1 MTQMGRRPTKFEEF
15 DRKTQELIR
24 TVGEI
29 MKFNQYKNIFVCYEK
44 EYVLPKYVCYYAL
57 YERGLSSPQIGAK
70 FKRNHA
76 TVLNSIRKAKNI
88 PECIVIANIVNARL
102 KSMDEREN
110 VLNKYQNGVK
120 IDKIYEKVKS
130 LINSG
135 MDDEEVCK
143 NMDIPTVRTR
153 DIIQFIKMR
162 CKIKK
167 IPDYKNC
174 TIKKI
179 YV

>member
-1 MTQMGRRPTKFEEF
+1 MTEKGKHPTQFEDF

-24 TVGEI
+24 AVGEV
-29 MKFNQYKNIFVCYEK
+29 MKFPQYKHIFSSFEK
-44 EYVLPKYVCYYAL
+44 KYVLPKFVCYYVL
-57 YERGLSSPQIGAK
+57 YERGLSYPQIGLK
-70 FKRNHA
+70 FKRDHTSIMHA
-76 TVLNSIRKAKNI
+76 IKKAKNI
-88 PECIVIANIVNARL
+88 PECIVIANIVNERL
-102 KSMDEREN
+102 KSIDEREN
-110 VLNKYQNGVK
+110 VLNKYRNGVK
-120 IDKIYEKVKS
+120 KDKIYEKVKS

-174 TIKKI
+174 TIKQI